1 MVMAAV
7 LFAILIGNFLSG
19 SILPTFSC
27 PALAP
32 NGSCLVRSIADFA
45 KYSTPATAAD
55 WAKLAVWSFA
65 AGFLER
71 LVPDVL
77 TRIAA
82 TAEVKKSDTLG
93 GRDDLDDVLVGRVA
107 TRDQPLGERHG
118 ERRVRSAAPPNQ
130 RELPAQVEVRDGDGG
145 DRAAGRPAIRRPAR

>member
-1 MVMAAV
+1 MATV
-7 LFAILIGNFLSG
+7 LFAILIGSFLSG

-32 NGSCLVRSIADFA
+32 NGSCLVHSIAELA
-45 KYSTPATAAD
+45 KYFHAGDRRRLGEARGLVVCRGLPRTA
-55 WAKLAVWSFA
+55 
-65 AGFLER
+65 G
-71 LVPDVL
+71 PDVL